1 MVGKEGKLISSS
13 AFSVQLLDD
22 GRALICEN
30 YDPDRRM
37 GELVYHDEKVS
48 RVIETDVEA
57 FVYLNE
63 TTK

>member
-13 AFSVQLLDD
+13 ALSVQLLDD
-22 GRALICEN
+22 GRALNCEN

-37 GELVYHDEKVS
+37 GELVYYDEKVS
-48 RVIETDVEA
+48 RVIGTDVEA